1 MLDYGKPVR
10 IQRKS
15 WKSLKS
21 LSFFLVIFFLLN
33 IKIQYKK
40 RGGLDALSIDSNRF
54 QLTSY
59 FLMQL
64 LYFLCFRT
72 KIFVYY
78 EV

>member
-15 WKSLKS
+15 WKSLKVF
-21 LSFFLVIFFLLN
+21 LFFWLYFFVKYQNTL
-33 IKIQYKK
+33 QKK
-40 RGGLDALSIDSNRF
+40 RLFGL
-54 QLTSY
+54 LTLY

-64 LYFLCFRT
+64 LYFLCLRT
-72 KIFVYY
+72 KIFVYH